1 MEVTIVQLS
10 HYYYTIVGLL
20 ETQSKWVEKEALEC
34 PTVNATPQ
42 ASRGIQAHLEYE
54 WLVYHGYI

>member
-1 MEVTIVQLS
+1 MQLD
-10 HYYYTIVGLL
+10 YYYYVIVGLL
-20 ETQSKWVEKEALEC
+20 ETQSKWVEKEALKC

>member
-1 MEVTIVQLS
+1 MKLN
-10 HYYYTIVGLL
+10 HYYYVVVGLL
-20 ETQSKWVEKEALEC
+20 ETQSKWIQEEALKS
-34 PTVNATPQ
+34 PTLNASPQ